1 MKRQSLFFTAP
12 EKVEIVSESFSGP
25 AKGQALVR
33 NLVSA
38 ISPGTE
44 MLLYRG
50 LVPEEMPLDASIEA
64 LQGSSRYPFKYGY
77 ASVGEVI
84 AVGKG
89 VSETWLGKR
98 VFKFH
103 PHESAFVANLSDL
116 ILLPEGLSIEDALFL
131 PNMETAVNFLQDGRP
146 VIGEAAAVWGLGVI
160 GLLTTAL
167 LVQFPLG
174 DLVTFDR
181 FQKRRQVAL
190 VLGARASLDPEEVRL
205 KKLDSAL
212 FPQGMVGYDLVYE
225 LSGSPSALDQ
235 AIAMTGFDG
244 RIVIGSWYGKKTAQL
259 SLGGAFHRSRIK
271 LISSQVSTISPELS
285 GRWTKDRRFEV
296 AWLQLA
302 KIEPSRWIT
311 QVFPFERAAEAY
323 RKIAEEPQETL
334 QVILKYS

>member
-38 ISPGTE
+38 ISSGTE

-50 LVPEEMPLDASIEA
+50 LVPEEMPLDASIEV
-64 LQGSSRYPFKYGY
+64 LQGSSCYPFKYGY

-84 AVGKG
+84 AVGED
-89 VSETWLGKR
+89 VPEAWLGKQ
-98 VFKFH
+98 VFKFN
-103 PHESAFVANLSDL
+103 PHESAFIANLSDL
-116 ILLPEGLSIEDALFL
+116 IPLPEGLSIEDALFL

-174 DLVTFDR
+174 NLVTFDR
-181 FQKRRQVAL
+181 FHSRRQVAL
-190 VLGARASLDPEEVRL
+190 ALGARASLSPEEVQL
-205 KKLDSAL
+205 KEPENSL
-212 FPQGMVGYDLVYE
+212 FPPGRDGFDLVYE

-235 AIAMTGFDG
+235 SIAMTGFDG
-244 RIVIGSWYGKKTAQL
+244 RIVIGSWYGKKTAEL

-285 GRWTKDRRFEV
+285 GRWTKNRRFEV
-296 AWLQLA
+296 AWQQLA
-302 KIEPSRWIT
+302 KVQPSRWIT
-311 QVFPFERAAEAY
+311 QVFPFEQAAEAY
-323 RKIAEEPQETL
+323 RKIAQEPQETI
-334 QVILKYS
+334 QVVLKYS